1 MPVAYDEDT
10 GFFLLENGNIGFVL
24 KAIPLPLAGL
34 DLIERFYNNVFKDI
48 NLPEGTIFQFTLI
61 ASERIEP
68 LFWYY
73 KNIRFRE
80 IEKIKT
86 KLSKLS
92 LSGDKTAEI
101 YKRFKPSQNLI
112 EALDFF
118 EDWSKKKKFENIVPD
133 WNATLRDFYLYVA
146 VIFPTEDITVLENP
160 KRKERLWKLK
170 EKLKTSLKVVGIPV
184 KELNAEE
191 YIRDMRFLLN
201 PYYPTDYLSD
211 FPYLPNK
218 EIREQLLLNGS
229 SLVQYDE
236 GTFKI
241 QDTYYTTYTVLPGV
255 FGFPKEVS
263 FVDILEIFGS
273 LRRID
278 SYQIGTPFMFSFVVR
293 RLSDKEI
300 GKLKATGDIVLKQQI
315 PDVVTK
321 LKERKEDFY
330 LFLQASVEEKEPIW
344 SGFLAMT
351 LWHKDRDEAEQNGE
365 LFLKIATN
373 QGYRFIK
380 EEIPLPFFLAQL
392 PLNAMKEHFDG
403 KLGRNQVFLARNC
416 PHLVP
421 VSADWKGTE
430 TPVVPLVSRRG
441 QPIFIHLWDTDGGS
455 NYAAVAPM
463 GSGKSFFSNHLLYNY
478 ATLPNSL
485 IRVIDIGDSYWGLC
499 QLVGGHYETFR
510 VGKTC
515 LNPFYYI
522 EPSLKGEGFETQ
534 LAFLVNLVGMLG
546 RWNSPITDEEK
557 GLINQALLVAIERW
571 GNGFDLSDVV
581 DIMRE
586 LAKERRNDK
595 LVEFADLAFTSWL
608 PGGQYESIF
617 NGKPTLRFDNRFA
630 VLELGDARDDYH
642 LLSVVLVSYLFNATR
657 EVMRLPRD
665 IYKILH
671 IDEAW
676 RVLQIK
682 HFMVLDA
689 IEQGIREYRK
699 FGGALGIVT
708 QSIKD
713 LFPTTSDIFAEK
725 LKAMRTNIDWLFVFN
740 QKPEEWDRM
749 AEDKEVSLSE
759 FELELAKTIKTE
771 AGRYSEMFIIT
782 RTRGRG
788 IARVVVPPEFRWLYT
803 THPREVQ
810 LRNDIYKET
819 GNLKKTIEILIEME
833 KSGKLAKLL

>member
-1 MPVAYDEDT
+1 LPVAYDEDT
-10 GFFLLENGNIGFVL
+10 GFFLLENGNIGFIL
-24 KAIPLPLAGL
+24 KAIPLPLVGL
-34 DLIERFYNNVFKDI
+34 DLIERFYKNLFKDI
-48 NLPEGTIFQFTLI
+48 NIPEGAIFQFNLV
-61 ASERIEP
+61 ASERIDP
-68 LFWYY
+68 LFWAY
-73 KNIRFRE
+73 KKVRFKEQQR
-80 IEKIKT
+80 IKD
-86 KLSKLS
+86 KLSKL
-92 LSGDKTAEI
+92 LVQGDKLADI
-101 YKRFKPSQNLI
+101 YKKFTVSNDLI
-112 EALDFF
+112 KALDFF
-118 EDWSKKKKFENIVPD
+118 TVWAENKKFESIVPG
-133 WNATLRDFYLYVA
+133 WSSTLRDFYLYIA

-160 KRKERLWKLK
+160 KKKEYFWKLK
-170 EKLKTSLKVVGIPV
+170 ERIKTSLKVVGVPT
-184 KELNAEE
+184 KELNAGE
-191 YIRDMRFLLN
+191 YVRDMRLLLN
-201 PYYPTDYLSD
+201 PYYSTDYLLS
-211 FPYLPNK
+211 FSYLQNK

-229 SLVQYDE
+229 SLIQYDD

-241 QDTYYTTYTVLPGV
+241 QDTYYNTYTVLPGI

-263 FVDILEIFGS
+263 FIDILEIWGS

-278 SYQIGTPFMFSFVVR
+278 SYQISSPFMFSFIVR

-300 GKLKATGDIVLKQQI
+300 GKLKATGDIVLKQQL
-315 PDVVTK
+315 PDAVTK

-330 LFLQASVEEKEPIW
+330 LLLQASVEEKEPIW

-351 LWHKDRDEAEQNGE
+351 LWHKDRDELEQNGE
-365 LFLKIATN
+365 TFLKIASN

-392 PLNAMKEHFDG
+392 PLNTMKEHFDG
-403 KLGRNQVFLARNC
+403 RLGRNQVFLARNC

-430 TPVVPLVSRRG
+430 TPTVPLVSRRG
-441 QPIFIHLWDTDGGS
+441 QPMFIHLWDTDGGS

-499 QLVGGHYETFR
+499 QLLGGHYEAFK

-522 EPSLKGEGFETQ
+522 DPSLKGEGFETQ
-534 LAFLVNLVGMLG
+534 LAFLVNLIGTLG
-546 RWNSPITDEEK
+546 RWNTSITDEEK

-571 GNGFDLSDVV
+571 GNGFDLNDVI

-586 LAKERRNDK
+586 LAKERKNDK

-608 PGGQYESIF
+608 PGGQYGTLF
-617 NGKPTLRFDNRFA
+617 NGKPTLNFDNRFT

-642 LLSVVLVSYLFNATR
+642 LLAVVLVSYLFNATR

-682 HFMVLDA
+682 HLMVLDA

-713 LFPTTSDIFAEK
+713 LFPTTNDIFAEK
-725 LKAMRTNIDWLFVFN
+725 LKALRTNIDWLFIFN
-740 QKPEEWDRM
+740 QNPEEWERM
-749 AEDKEVSLSE
+749 TEDKEISLSD

-803 THPREVQ
+803 TNPKEVQ
-810 LRNDIYKET
+810 IRNDIYKET
-819 GNLKKTIEILIEME
+819 GDLKKTIEILTEWE
-833 KSGKLAKLL
+833 KTGKLRELF

>member
-10 GFFLLENGNIGFVL
+10 GFFLLENGNVGFIL

-34 DLIERFYNNVFKDI
+34 DLIDRFYNNIFKDI
-48 NLPEGTIFQFTLI
+48 NVPEGTILQFSLV

-68 LFWYY
+68 LFWSY
-73 KNIRFRE
+73 KSIRFKE
-80 IEKIKT
+80 TEKLKD
-86 KLSKLS
+86 KLNKLI
-92 LSGDKTAEI
+92 LSGDKSAEI
-101 YKRFKPSQNLI
+101 YKKFEVSKNLI
-112 EALDFF
+112 EVLDFF
-118 EDWSKKKKFENIVPD
+118 ETWAKSKRFENIVPG
-133 WNATLRDFYLYVA
+133 WNVTLRDFYLYIA
-146 VIFPTEDITVLENP
+146 VIFPTEDITVLKNP
-160 KRKERLWKLK
+160 KKKEHLWKLK
-170 EKLKTSLKVVGIPV
+170 ERIKTSIRVVGIPI
-184 KELNAEE
+184 KELSVEE
-191 YIRDMRFLLN
+191 YIREMRLLLN
-201 PYYPTDYLSD
+201 PYYSTDYLLGI
-211 FPYLPNK
+211 PYLPNK

-229 SLVQYDE
+229 ALIQYDD

-241 QDTYYTTYTVLPGV
+241 QDTYYNTYTVLPGI

-278 SYQIGTPFMFSFVVR
+278 SYQIAAPFMFSFVVR
-293 RLSDKEI
+293 RLPDKEI
-300 GKLKATGDIVLKQQI
+300 GKLKATGDIVLKQQL
-315 PDVVTK
+315 PDAVTK

-330 LFLQASVEEKEPIW
+330 LLMQASIEEKEPVW
-344 SGFLAMT
+344 SGFMIMT
-351 LWHKDRDEAEQNGE
+351 LWHKDRDEVEQNGE

-392 PLNAMKEHFDG
+392 PLNAMKEYFDG
-403 KLGRNQVFLARNC
+403 KLGRNQVLLARNC

-441 QPIFIHLWDTDGGS
+441 QTMFIHLWDTDGGS
-455 NYAAVAPM
+455 NYAVVAPM

-478 ATLPNSL
+478 ATLPNTL

-499 QLVGGHYETFR
+499 QLVEGYYETFK

-515 LNPFYYI
+515 LNPFHYI
-522 EPSLKGEGFETQ
+522 DPSLKGEGFETQ
-534 LAFLVNLVGMLG
+534 LAFLVNMVGMLG
-546 RWNSPITDEEK
+546 RWNTPITDEEK

-571 GNGFDLSDVV
+571 GNGFDLNDVI

-586 LAKERRNDK
+586 LAKERKNNK
-595 LVEFADLAFTSWL
+595 LVEFADLAFTPWL
-608 PGGQYESIF
+608 PGGQYESLF
-617 NGKPTLRFDNRFA
+617 NGKPTLNFNNRFT

-642 LLSVVLVSYLFNATR
+642 LLAVVLVAYLFNATR
-657 EVMRLPRD
+657 EIIRLPRD

-676 RVLQIK
+676 RVLQTR

-713 LFPTTSDIFAEK
+713 LFPMTHDPLSEK
-725 LKAMRTNIDWLFVFN
+725 LKAMRTNMDFLFIFN
-740 QKPEEWDRM
+740 QSPEEWERM
-749 AEDKEVSLSE
+749 TEDKEISLTE
-759 FELELAKTIKTE
+759 FELELAKTLKTE
-771 AGRYSEMFIIT
+771 KGRYSEMFIIT

-788 IARVVVPPEFRWLYT
+788 IARVVVPHEFKWLYT
-803 THPREVQ
+803 TQPREVQ

-819 GNLKKTIEILIEME
+819 GDLKKTIEILVEME
-833 KSGKLAKLL
+833 KSGRLNELL